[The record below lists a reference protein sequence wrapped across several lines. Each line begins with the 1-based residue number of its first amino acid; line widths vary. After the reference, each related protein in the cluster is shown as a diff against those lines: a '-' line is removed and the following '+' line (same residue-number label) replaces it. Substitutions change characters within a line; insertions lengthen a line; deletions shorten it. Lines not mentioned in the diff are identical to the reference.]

1 MSFTSTLH
9 SLSQP
14 PSQCWQSGP
23 SQSQPQPS
31 APTAARSNL
40 RRASRIGQGRPLST
54 GSNSFGSVAGG
65 TTSTPLDRARLLV
78 QVEKLGIELEAIK
91 DLLAPDS
98 PLSQVPQQL
107 QALQEQVAQFF
118 GPQSLQATQG
128 RFGDILTGKEELT
141 VRILRRSTDVLSD
154 RVNASVQASINS
166 VGQDILRSL
175 HELGQT
181 QRQYIDTKFDELA
194 KRGTARTE
202 VLLQRVSEL
211 SHKLNRM
218 AAVESETSH
227 KVQQGVDQLREG
239 RDGWFER
246 RSEHGCGHEVEL
258 AEQAGPSYQA
268 SSVAQVDNS
277 SSSIIAQAAS
287 KEPPAAER
295 RQNAYS
301 RRNDCT
307 EIASEHEASEN
318 HRSTPHKKCQAN
330 KRSINQD
337 EEGNVLLLFE
347 RA

>member
-54 GSNSFGSVAGG
+54 GSNSFGSVTGG

-78 QVEKLGIELEAIK
+78 QIEKLGIELEAIK

-98 PLSQVPQQL
+98 PLSQVPQKL

-118 GPQSLQATQG
+118 GPQSLQATQ
-128 RFGDILTGKEELT
+128 
-141 VRILRRSTDVLSD
+141 DVLSD
-154 RVNASVQASINS
+154 RFNASVQASINS
-166 VGQDILRSL
+166 VGRDILRSL

-194 KRGTARTE
+194 KRGTARME

-211 SHKLNRM
+211 SYKLDRM
-218 AAVESETSH
+218 TAVESEASY
-227 KVQQGVDQLREG
+227 KVQRGVNQLREE
-239 RDGWFER
+239 REGWFER
-246 RSEHGCGHEVEL
+246 RSEHGFGYEVEF
-258 AEQAGPSYQA
+258 AEQASPAYQD

-277 SSSIIAQAAS
+277 SSSITAQVAS

-295 RQNAYS
+295 RQKACS

-307 EIASEHEASEN
+307 EIASKHEVSEN